1 MGLGARAAAKKSNR
15 QSSKSGGPLHAS
27 PAMLRRA
34 AKKPSAWDN
43 VMGEVGAFFKP
54 AGVLYKN
61 VQDYAHSPTLPN
73 GQAGGS
79 TDAYSESLKASRER
93 PAWQKA
99 LGVAVSPYS
108 PSLASMLGYD
118 VLDNPVSNVVRALPE
133 KAIPKAMGAYN
144 SLADK
149 VHQST
154 QHPAG
159 AINPMLQTADI
170 FMNPLEKWKNLREG
184 VSSSDGDLNSVL
196 GSRGQEMWQG
206 LQEDAD
212 RVGALDKQEP
222 YVTRAAR
229 AVLPDAAAQYF
240 DPNSEDVASAYEK
253 AGYDPMTS
261 LAGALSNPLEW
272 LGAESGG
279 ELAGKLKDA
288 GKLRKAVNTA
298 GRLMDPTQLAVD
310 AAAKGV
316 NKARGIDWS
325 LPGKKPLPPEELARR
340 AGVDPEELK
349 AYIQAEDAIP
359 AEATP
364 APDPFWGEL
373 TGSATRDRIQ
383 GLLDE
388 ATPGY
393 YDNLARN
400 VPDAHAPSKAYEANV
415 GGLQQPVEDAAF
427 NPPVVPHSSMDGL
440 WSDVQ
445 PEPRAATI
453 PGQEDAFLLDQAL
466 RAADEY
472 DAVQQFQ
479 REQEILGRAKE
490 AQLGRKLNE
499 LTPSI
504 LPQGNIEDALRWL
517 DTEVPRFPGSLEDAL
532 KTDLPA
538 TSRPGYAR
546 PVDPLLALG
555 EPSQGALDAALRTP
569 RRWSDLL
576 LHEGDAASQARQV
589 APSLPIP
596 RTEMDSLLAQHTPS
610 ALPSSITDEALKWL
624 GPVDNGGVVGH
635 EAEIL
640 GRAGGASPVE
650 AMPGFVEP
658 MPKDIPGAGSSALGM
673 VDDGTPPRLGQKPS
687 RTLASGLKLYSNPL
701 DPSVLFQAGKAA
713 NDAIGKFFAGVEG
726 KVNNAVGA
734 FVDSKRALR
743 QIKYGLKRVFSENY
757 GRVGAELGN
766 EITRM
771 GMRENA
777 INRMA
782 TETVHAQLN
791 LGTAAQR
798 ETLQNYMNKSLPRAE
813 AIKILGKD
821 MVESADGVR
830 YLMDDAGT
838 KYFSSLLEIEP
849 KFLREA
855 SQQEK
860 ALMAQIYETFN
871 KKQTHVGKDPKTGE
885 SINLTRKQVLD
896 NARVVNDATGL
907 PYHSED
913 TIQRAVSLIDGAMQR
928 LQEKG
933 FVKDGRVVDMALSM
947 PTWVANLGKYEPR
960 LYKLIEYGVDLS
972 SPTAMQ
978 DFVQAIEAR
987 HQATTDML
995 NELNRA
1001 QGKPEVKPYAI
1012 PDDLRR
1018 FLLAQKTGRSAW
1030 SKEVAEEAGRF
1041 MKRKDLSQ
1049 EMRDIL
1055 GPMVNPAY
1063 TYTKGVQHVHR
1074 AENIAK
1080 MRRWV
1085 ANNESLVSRN
1095 GETIE
1100 EFMKRTGT
1108 DEKDIAYDFSSNPQ
1122 YASQVGPLAGRFI
1135 HRDAADLM
1143 AVTGVVPHAFG
1154 AGDLDRWKQWS
1165 RAWLAVNKVILNPAS
1180 HFRQSIQNTLSLY
1193 TNLGARAAVDMWGS
1207 IKDVKNKS
1215 QAYLEARNA
1224 GLLSAGH
1231 DPALYEKI
1239 DLDTMPE
1246 FDFSGSDLALNKLA
1260 RHADVVGATVRNAM
1274 KAKRGAQRVAA
1285 KVSNFAG
1292 EMFSAVDDLA
1302 KMAAFKHYRAHGY
1315 EPVAAA
1321 EQAMNAVYSGTGR
1334 SRYQRG
1340 MAGMNLGATY
1350 LDRGARNKMVGA
1362 AEMATFAFMSPFHGA
1377 TQFLWEHGVKNLAGV
1392 RNGHWMPMTDPARAM
1407 RTYTLMGSAYMLN
1420 ELARNHNGVTAE
1432 EESKQKPDTM
1442 RGLAPNSILLPNE
1455 VTQLISPDGSMD
1467 WFNHGSLT
1475 PWGQMTQGKYDVKR
1489 GRMTNLADNFVKT
1502 FVPGAGLASRMN
1514 GQGDNFPINPLM
1526 KPMVEQLFNQD
1537 MFTGRQIVNPNDSAA
1552 DQFRPRLAH
1561 LWRSYLPPLAPN
1573 PAGLLEAMHHVPGR
1587 MDDAE
1592 QWGEFARA
1600 GVQGLATDSGHQFSK
1615 LLAGAANSVVYALLG
1630 EKIRDSRRILDYQG
1644 RDQYLAAAMID
1655 FFGLRIESKNA
1666 LVNEVAQQRMRAKK
1680 AMGAEMLK
1688 NARDASRNMAPK
1700 EKAEYMRKHMK
1711 AIQEMEA
1718 AQPSLRWYEAPQ
1730 DTFGNVLK
1738 AAQSLYD
1745 RGVQMFDQQPNK
1757 PEEIY

>member
-1 MGLGARAAAKKSNR
+1 MGLWDDVMGFAARTTTKKPGGQTSR
-15 QSSKSGGPLHAS
+15 AQGPLRAS
-27 PAMLRRA
+27 NSMLRRA
-34 AKKPSAWDN
+34 AKKPSVWDN

-61 VQDYAHSPTLPN
+61 VQDLAHGGETDSYQKSLESTRHDSPATR
-73 GQAGGS
+73 A
-79 TDAYSESLKASRER
+79 LKAIPFS
-93 PAWQKA
+93 PFADPFDTA
-99 LGVAVSPYS
+99 LANQ
-108 PSLASMLGYD
+108 L
-118 VLDNPVSNVVRALPE
+118 RALPVD
-133 KAIPKAMGAYN
+133 AIPKSIGVYN
-144 SLADK
+144 SLTDK
-149 VHQST
+149 VHKST
-154 QHPAG
+154 QHPLG
-159 AINPMLQTADI
+159 AVNPLLQTADI

-196 GSRGQEMWQG
+196 GSHGQEMWQG
-206 LQEDAD
+206 LQQDAES
-212 RVGALDKQEP
+212 VASLDKQEP
-222 YVTRAAR
+222 MVTRAAR

-261 LAGALSNPLEW
+261 LVGALLNPLEW

-279 ELAGKLKDA
+279 ELALKMKGA
-288 GKLRKAVNTA
+288 GKLRQAINTA
-298 GRLMDPTQLAVD
+298 GRIMDPAQLALD

-316 NKARGIDWS
+316 NKARGIDWT
-325 LPGKKPLPPEELARR
+325 LPGKKPLPAEEMARR

-349 AYIQAEDAIP
+349 AYIQAEDAV
-359 AEATP
+359 P
-364 APDPFWGEL
+364 APKEADPESLWSQVMADPNAGDATKARIAGLVDETAQPAAQGERL
-373 TGSATRDRIQ
+373 WNQVMGDESIGDSTKTRIAD
-383 GLLDE
+383 LLDE
-388 ATPGY
+388 TT
-393 YDNLARN
+393 
-400 VPDAHAPSKAYEANV
+400 VPAEKV
-415 GGLQQPVEDAAF
+415 
-427 NPPVVPHSSMDGL
+427 SS
-440 WSDVQ
+440 
-445 PEPRAATI
+445 E
-453 PGQEDAFLLDQAL
+453 
-466 RAADEY
+466 
-472 DAVQQFQ
+472 
-479 REQEILGRAKE
+479 
-490 AQLGRKLNE
+490 
-499 LTPSI
+499 
-504 LPQGNIEDALRWL
+504 
-517 DTEVPRFPGSLEDAL
+517 
-532 KTDLPA
+532 
-538 TSRPGYAR
+538 
-546 PVDPLLALG
+546 
-555 EPSQGALDAALRTP
+555 
-569 RRWSDLL
+569 
-576 LHEGDAASQARQV
+576 
-589 APSLPIP
+589 
-596 RTEMDSLLAQHTPS
+596 
-610 ALPSSITDEALKWL
+610 LPSETSSEPNLLKSL
-624 GPVDNGGVVGH
+624 IDDAENGV
-635 EAEIL
+635 
-640 GRAGGASPVE
+640 PNVE
-650 AMPGFVEP
+650 APPE
-658 MPKDIPGAGSSALGM
+658 IPGAPGGDVSEQARAGLVEPLPEDVPMPGSAPVELVDNIATSGM
-673 VDDGTPPRLGQKPS
+673 GSQSPG
-687 RTLASGLKLYSNPL
+687 TLAAGLKLYSNPL
-701 DPSVLFQAGKAA
+701 DPEVLFEAGKMAKER
-713 NDAIGKFFAGVEG
+713 IGNLLSGRTSEWVEG
-726 KVNNAVGA
+726 KVNTAVGA
-734 FVDSKRALR
+734 FVDSKRALQ
-743 QIKYGLKRVFSENY
+743 QIKYGLKRVFSKNY

-777 INRMA
+777 INRTA

-791 LGTAAQR
+791 LGSAAQR
-798 ETLQNYMNKSLPRAE
+798 ETLQNYMNKSLPRTE
-813 AIKILGKD
+813 AIKVLGKD

-838 KYFSSLLEIEP
+838 RYFSSLLEIEP

-855 SQQEK
+855 NQQEK
-860 ALMAQIYETFN
+860 ALMAQVYETFGGR
-871 KKQTHVGKDPKTGE
+871 QTHV
-885 SINLTRKQVLD
+885 NLTRKQVLA
-896 NARVVNDATGL
+896 NAREVNAATGM
-907 PYHSED
+907 PYFSED
-913 TIQRAVSLIDGAMQR
+913 TIQRATNLIDGAMQR

-960 LYKLIEYGVDLS
+960 LYKLIEYGIDLS

-978 DFVQAIEAR
+978 DFVHAIEAR
-987 HQATTDML
+987 QQQTADML

-1001 QGKPEVKPYAI
+1001 QGKPEVAPQPI

-1018 FLLAQKTGRSAW
+1018 FLLAQRTGRSAW

-1063 TYTKGVQHVHR
+1063 TYTKGVQQVQR

-1085 ANNESLVSRN
+1085 ANHENLVSRN

-1108 DEKDIAYDFSSNPQ
+1108 DEKDIAYDFSTNPQ

-1143 AVTGVVPHAFG
+1143 AVTGVVPHSFG
-1154 AGDLDRWKQWS
+1154 PGDLDRWKQWS
-1165 RAWLAVNKVILNPAS
+1165 RAWLAINKVILNPAS

-1215 QAYLEARNA
+1215 AEYLEARNA

-1260 RHADVVGATVRNAM
+1260 RHSEVVGTVVQNAL
-1274 KAKRGAQRVAA
+1274 KAKKGIQRGAA
-1285 KVSNFAG
+1285 KISNFAG
-1292 EMFSAVDDLA
+1292 SMFSAVDDLA
-1302 KMAAFKHYRAHGY
+1302 KMAAFKHYRRQGY
-1315 EPVAAA
+1315 EPGAAA
-1321 EQAMNAVYSGTGR
+1321 EEAMNAVYSGTGR

-1350 LDRGARNKMVGA
+1350 LDRGARNKLVGV
-1362 AEMATFAFMSPFHGA
+1362 AELATFGFMSPFHGA
-1377 TQFLWEHGVKNLAGV
+1377 TQFLWEHGVKNLMGI

-1420 ELARNHNGVTAE
+1420 ELARNHNGVTTE

-1455 VTQLISPDGSMD
+1455 MTQLISPDGSMD
-1467 WFNHGSLT
+1467 WFNHESLT

-1489 GRMTNLADNFVKT
+1489 GRMTNLADNFVKA
-1502 FVPGAGLASRMN
+1502 FVPGAGLASKMN

-1526 KPMVEQLFNQD
+1526 KPMVEQMFNQD

-1573 PAGLLEAMHHVPGR
+1573 PAGLLEAMNHVPGR
-1587 MDDAE
+1587 MDDSE
-1592 QWGEFARA
+1592 QWGEFARSA
-1600 GVQGLATDSGHQFSK
+1600 VQGMATDSGHQFSK
-1615 LLAGAANSVVYALLG
+1615 LLAGAANSIDYATLG

-1644 RDQYLAAAMID
+1644 RDQYLAAAAID
-1655 FFGLRIESKNA
+1655 FLGLRIESKNA

-1688 NARDASRNMAPK
+1688 NAKDASRNMAPK

-1711 AIQEMEA
+1711 AIQEMKA

-1738 AAQSLYD
+1738 AAQSLHE
-1745 RGVQMFDQQPNK
+1745 RGVNLFNQNPE